1 MVGMSRFL
9 PLALLLAAGCGSESG
24 PARPVIA
31 VIPKGTTHV
40 FWKSVHAGALK
51 AGQELEVE
59 IVWKGPLKE
68 DDREDQIKVVEN
80 FANQRVGGIVL
91 APLDDAALVGPV
103 EDAVRAKIPV
113 VIIDSDLKSD
123 RHVSFVATD
132 NEKGGR
138 LAGEE
143 MSRLLGGKGKVV
155 LLRYQEGSASTM
167 NREKGFLEAIAKHPG
182 IEVVSKDQ
190 YAGATTAS
198 AIAASENLLQ
208 RFKAPDGLSVHGI
221 FCPNE
226 SSAAGML
233 TVLQSAGVAGK
244 VTFIGFD
251 SSVQLLKALRDRQMH
266 ATVVQDPITMGY
278 LGVRSMVRHLRG
290 EAVERRIDTGATLVT
305 PGNLDEP
312 RIRDLVD
319 PDAFRKW
326 LKE

>member
-1 MVGMSRFL
+1 MKR
-9 PLALLLAAGCGSESG
+9 LLLAALLITGCGPSTQKTT
-24 PARPVIA
+24 IA

-40 FWKSVHAGALK
+40 FWKSVHAGAVK
-51 AGQELEVE
+51 AGQELGVEV
-59 IVWKGPLKE
+59 IWKGPLKE

-80 FANQRVGGIVL
+80 FVNQRVSGIVL

-103 EDAVRAKIPV
+103 EDAARAKIPV
-113 VIIDSDLKSD
+113 VIIDSDLKSEK
-123 RHVSFVATD
+123 HVSFVATD
-132 NEKGGR
+132 NVKGGE
-138 LAGEE
+138 LAGQE
-143 MSRLLGGKGKVV
+143 MARLLGGKGKVV

-167 NREKGFLEAIAKHPG
+167 NREKGFLDALAKHPG

-190 YAGATTAS
+190 YAGATTAT

-208 RFKAPDGLSVHGI
+208 RYKAAGGLSVDGL

-233 TVLQSAGVAGK
+233 TVLQSSGLAGK
-244 VTFIGFD
+244 VKFIGFD
-251 SSVQLLKALRDRQMH
+251 SSVQLLKAIEDGQLH

-278 LGVRSMVRHLRG
+278 LGVKSMVRRLRG
-290 EAVERRIDTGATLVT
+290 ETVERRVDTGATLVT
-305 PGNLDEP
+305 PANLKEP

-319 PDAFRKW
+319 PDAFKKW

>member
-1 MVGMSRFL
+1 MGPMKR
-9 PLALLLAAGCGSESG
+9 LLLAALLIAGCGPST
-24 PARPVIA
+24 RKTTIA

-40 FWKSVHAGALK
+40 FWKSVHAGAVK
-51 AGQELEVE
+51 AGQELAVEV
-59 IVWKGPLKE
+59 IWKGPLKE

-80 FANQRVGGIVL
+80 FVNQRVSGIVL

-103 EDAVRAKIPV
+103 EDAARSKIPV
-113 VIIDSDLKSD
+113 VIIDSDLKSEK
-123 RHVSFVATD
+123 HVSFVATD
-132 NEKGGR
+132 NVKGGE
-138 LAGEE
+138 LAGQE
-143 MSRLLGGKGKVV
+143 MARLLGGKGKVV

-167 NREKGFLEAIAKHPG
+167 NREKGFLDALARHPG

-190 YAGATTAS
+190 YAGATTAT

-208 RFKAPDGLSVHGI
+208 RFKAGGGLSVDGL

-233 TVLQSAGVAGK
+233 TVLQSSGLAGQVK
-244 VTFIGFD
+244 FIGFD
-251 SSVQLLKALRDRQMH
+251 SSVQLLKAIEDGQLH

-278 LGVRSMVRHLRG
+278 LGVKSMVRHLRG
-290 EAVERRIDTGATLVT
+290 EAVERRVDTGATLVT
-305 PGNLDEP
+305 PANLKEP

-319 PDAFRKW
+319 PDAFKKW